1 MGLPRGHTPQRSII
15 YLQEV
20 QLSRGIAANDVQG
33 LVTGPR
39 HKEPVE
45 KPSWSLLTQI
55 KLGTLFWSP
64 TRDILCPHDMSWQRF
79 STDPIRG

>member
-1 MGLPRGHTPQRSII
+1 MGLPRGHTPQRSVI

-45 KPSWSLLTQI
+45 KPS
-55 KLGTLFWSP
+55 
-64 TRDILCPHDMSWQRF
+64 
-79 STDPIRG
+79 